1 MSSEIL
7 KDYLA
12 QTYGKTVESL
22 QAQREKYR
30 QQAKTFVPS
39 YLDKLQTKQQ
49 G

>member
-22 QAQREKYR
+22 QAQQNREQSKFLCKDGMAVR
-30 QQAKTFVPS
+30 WRR
-39 YLDKLQTKQQ
+39 D
-49 G
+49 GG